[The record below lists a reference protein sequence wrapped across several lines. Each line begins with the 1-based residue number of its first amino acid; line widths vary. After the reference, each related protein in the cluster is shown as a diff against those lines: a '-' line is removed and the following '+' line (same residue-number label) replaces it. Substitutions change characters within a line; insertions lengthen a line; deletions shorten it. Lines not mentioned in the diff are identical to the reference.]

1 MISWLQNF
9 VESFQSAFQSISA
22 LINSVIH
29 GFQQFFAFLRSGID
43 FVSTALRLVP
53 TVYYIFG
60 VITITILIVL
70 VITGRNAGGD

>member
-1 MISWLQNF
+1 MIQWIQNL
-9 VESFQSAFQSISA
+9 VESFQSAFQSVA
-22 LINSVIH
+22 DLIQSVIL
-29 GFQQFFAFLRSGID
+29 GFQQFFSFLRSAID
-43 FVSTALRLVP
+43 FVSTALKLVP